1 MAIYHLSTKPVSRS
15 SGRSAVASAAYRCA
29 VLLVN
34 HRDGLVHDFTRKEGV
49 EHKEIVLPQ
58 GVSADWALDR
68 STLWN
73 AAEFA
78 EKRKDARVAREFEI
92 ALPHEL
98 SPEGRL
104 KAARAFAQDL
114 ANRYG
119 AAVDFAIHS
128 PSEHGDIRNYHAH
141 VLMTTRQVGKAGLGE
156 KTCLEHKNARLLA
169 NGMATTDMQLRD
181 IRQSW
186 EGIANRQLQREGL
199 DVRIDH
205 RSHAERG
212 LELSPTEHMGV
223 HASQMQQQGMAV
235 ERGRLDDEAAR
246 QNAELIRQKPEQVLT
261 LISHE
266 KSVFDRHDIAKTL
279 HRYINDDAQMF
290 QNAFAAVLASP
301 ALVELQVERTD
312 AETGEVSNARYSTR
326 DMIDLEL
333 GMARSAERLHQAQS
347 HGVDPRH
354 VDRAIGRQ
362 DNALRKSSGGPS
374 SASDPSAGLSDEQRH
389 AIAHITGPERIAAV
403 VGFAGAG
410 KSTMLAAA
418 REAWEAQ
425 GYQVHGAALAGKAA
439 EGLEESSGIESRT
452 LASWSYSW
460 DHGRDL
466 IGRSDV
472 FVIDEAG
479 MVGSRQLARFIGEAD
494 ERGAKIVLVGD
505 HEQLQAIGAGA
516 PFRAIAE
523 QIGHVELSGI
533 RRQRQDWQRQASVA
547 FATHKTA
554 EGLAAYRDHGAIHFA
569 ESRDASMAQIVRDY
583 LADNE
588 EHPQG
593 TRVAMAHRRADVRAL
608 NAAIRSELQ
617 NRQRLER
624 SPGLNDG
631 ADRGDRGNGEDR
643 VGGEDVGERVFQTN
657 NGKRAFAAGDRIIFL
672 ENNRDL
678 GVKNGMLGTVEHVEP
693 GKIIARLDGRGGD
706 SVSIPTDSYQA
717 IDHGY
722 ATTIHKNQGATV
734 DRAFVLASSTM
745 DRHLT
750 YVAMTR
756 HRDSVQ
762 LYANSQ
768 EFANAGRLVD
778 HGIAPYEHHRQARE
792 NYFVTLENDKG
803 DQRTVWGVDL
813 KRAMR
818 DASPAI
824 GDRIGLQHEGA
835 TPVTLPDGTQAERNA
850 WRVVKGDALAYQQ
863 LTSRLSRSGAKET
876 TLDYISA
883 FAKRRGIASD
893 PGIASDQ
900 WITSDRWIGQEFG
913 VRSEIELASAQD
925 ERQEVLSRAA
935 HLQREQ
941 QDRRSERQQVYEERA
956 GDLAGPVHREDPRN
970 QFARTIDDG
979 RRNDLI
985 EDIKGYR
992 RIRWSEVMS
1001 QDGAVPAPAETV
1013 VQQSLMETGKPAPLV
1028 PAITRHDRSIE
1039 EVARERAMSVIDQRS
1054 DTVESVARRVFRDP
1068 VEVAARLRTAM
1079 TEKEGN
1085 GNIMAKAMAE
1095 QPERFGE
1102 LRGKSGL
1109 FGNNKE
1115 RKEALQYARSLSAH
1129 IGYVSEAWERRLGE
1143 ERQSEQWQREQRD
1156 ILAVPGLTPRSAEII
1171 AKVEKMPVEKRS
1183 KFIKELRSPPEG
1195 RAALGEAKLV
1205 AEALTRRFGSSDPRR
1220 FAEELAA
1227 RPELAKQAEQ
1237 INTIARMV
1245 HRTRHAELSHDDAL
1259 RRQLNRSQ
1267 GLGLSR

>member
-1 MAIYHLSTKPVSRS
+1 
-15 SGRSAVASAAYRCA
+15 VASAAYRCA
-29 VLLVN
+29 VLLTN

-49 EHKEIVLPQ
+49 EHKEIVLPD
-58 GVSADWALDR
+58 GLSADWALDR
-68 STLWN
+68 SALWN

-78 EKRKDARVAREFEI
+78 EKRRDARVAREFEI

-141 VLMTTRQVGKAGLGE
+141 VLMTTRQLGKTRLGE
-156 KTCLEHKNARLLA
+156 KTYLEHKNARLLA
-169 NGMATTDMQLRD
+169 HGMATTDMQLRD
-181 IRQSW
+181 IRQAW

-205 RSHAERG
+205 RSHMERG

-223 HASQMQQQGMAV
+223 HASQMQQQGLTV

-279 HRYINDDAQMF
+279 HRYINDDARTF
-290 QNAFAAVLASP
+290 RNAFAAVMASS
-301 ALVELQVERTD
+301 ALVELQAEHID
-312 AETGEVSNARYSTR
+312 PETGDVSNARYSTR
-326 DMIDLEL
+326 DMINLEL
-333 GMARSAERLHQAQS
+333 AMARSAERLHQAQS

-354 VDRAIGRQ
+354 VERAIEKQ
-362 DNALRKSSGGPS
+362 DHALRTSSGGMVA
-374 SASDPSAGLSDEQRH
+374 ASDPSAGLSDEQRQ
-389 AIAHITGPERIAAV
+389 AIEHITGRERIAAV

-418 REAWEAQ
+418 RAAWEAQ
-425 GYQVHGAALAGKAA
+425 GYQVHGAALSGKAA

-452 LASWSYSW
+452 LASRSYSW
-460 DHGRDL
+460 DQGRDL
-466 IGRSDV
+466 IGRRDV

-479 MVGSRQLARFIGEAD
+479 MVGSRQLARFIGEAE

-533 RRQRQDWQRQASVA
+533 RRQRHDWQREASVA

-554 EGLAAYRDHGAIHFA
+554 EGLAAYRDHGDIHFA
-569 ESRDASMAQIVRDY
+569 ESRDVAIAQIVRDY
-583 LADNE
+583 VADSA
-588 EHPQG
+588 EHPDG

-608 NAAIRSELQ
+608 NVAIRSELQ

-624 SPGLNDG
+624 SHQLGSSSELSDG
-631 ADRGDRGNGEDR
+631 AGREDD
-643 VGGEDVGERVFQTN
+643 EELTFQTN
-657 NGKRAFAAGDRIIFL
+657 NGKRAFAPGDRIIFL

-678 GVKNGMLGTVEHVEP
+678 GVKNGMLGTVEHVEK
-693 GKIIARLDGRGGD
+693 GRIIARLDGRGGD
-706 SVSIPTDSYQA
+706 SVSILTDTYQA

-734 DRAFVLASSTM
+734 DRAIVLASSTM
-745 DRHLT
+745 DRHLA

-762 LYANSQ
+762 LYADIT
-768 EFANAGRLVD
+768 EFSNAGRLVD
-778 HGIAPYEHHRQARE
+778 HGVAPYEHNPQSRAS
-792 NYFVTLENDKG
+792 YFVTLENDKG
-803 DQRTVWGVDL
+803 DLRTVWGVDL

-818 DASPAI
+818 EASPQI

-835 TPVTLPDGTQAERNA
+835 TPVTLPDGTQVQRNA
-850 WRVVKGDALAYQQ
+850 WRVVKGDELAYQQ

-876 TLDYISA
+876 TLDYISD
-883 FAKRRGIASD
+883 FAERRGIASD
-893 PGIASDQ
+893 QG
-900 WITSDRWIGQEFG
+900 ITSDRWIGQEFA
-913 VRSEIELASAQD
+913 VRSEIELASPRD
-925 ERQEVLSRAA
+925 ERQEVLSRSA

-941 QDRRSERQQVYEERA
+941 QGRPSERQQVYEERA
-956 GDLAGPVHREDPRN
+956 GDLAGPVHREDRRN
-970 QFARTIDDG
+970 QFARTIDGD
-979 RRNDLI
+979 RQDERT
-985 EDIKGYR
+985 EDNKGYR
-992 RIRWSEVMS
+992 RIRWSDLMS
-1001 QDGAVPAPAETV
+1001 RDRGVPAPTEAVGQHSPLEA
-1013 VQQSLMETGKPAPLV
+1013 GKPAPLV
-1028 PAITRHDRSIE
+1028 PAITRYDRSVE
-1039 EVARERAMSVIDQRS
+1039 EVAQQRAMSVIEQRL
-1054 DTVESVARRVFRDP
+1054 DTVESLVRRVFRGP
-1068 VEVAARLRTAM
+1068 AEVAARLRNAM
-1079 TEKEGN
+1079 TDKEGN
-1085 GNIMAKAMAE
+1085 GKIMAKAMAE

-1109 FGNNKE
+1109 FGNSKE
-1115 RKEALQYARSLSAH
+1115 RKEALQYARSLAAH
-1129 IGYVSEAWERRLGE
+1129 IGHVSEAWERRLGE

-1156 ILAVPGLTPRSAEII
+1156 VIEVPGLTPRSAEIL
-1171 AKVEKMPVEKRS
+1171 AQVEKMPVERRS
-1183 KFIKELRSPPEG
+1183 KFIKELRSSPEG
-1195 RAALGEAKLV
+1195 QAALDEVRLV
-1205 AEALTRRFGSSDPRR
+1205 ADALTRRFGSSDPRR
-1220 FAEELAA
+1220 FAEELETC
-1227 RPELAKQAEQ
+1227 PELAKQTEQ
-1237 INTIARMV
+1237 IETIARMV
-1245 HRTRHAELSHDDAL
+1245 HRTRHAELSHDHT
-1259 RRQLNRSQ
+1259 RNQQLNRSQ

>member
-29 VLLVN
+29 VLLTN

-49 EHKEIVLPQ
+49 EHREIVLPQ

-98 SPEGRL
+98 STEGRL
-104 KAARAFAQDL
+104 KAARAFARDL

-141 VLMTTRQVGKAGLGE
+141 VLMTTRQVRKAGLGE

-169 NGMATTDMQLRD
+169 HGMATTDMQLRD

-212 LELSPTEHMGV
+212 LELSPTGHMGV

-279 HRYINDDAQMF
+279 HRYINDDARTF
-290 QNAFAAVLASP
+290 RNAFAAVLASP
-301 ALVELQVERTD
+301 ALVALQAERTD
-312 AETGEVSNARYSTR
+312 AETGEVSKARYSTR
-326 DMIDLEL
+326 EMIDLEL
-333 GMARSAERLHQAQS
+333 AMARSAERLHQAHS

-354 VDRAIGRQ
+354 VERAMERQ
-362 DNALRKSSGGPS
+362 DNAIRKSSGGPS
-374 SASDPSAGLSDEQRH
+374 AASDPSAGLSDEQRQ

-460 DHGRDL
+460 DRGRDL

-479 MVGSRQLARFIGEAD
+479 MVGSRQLARFIGEAE

-554 EGLAAYRDHGAIHFA
+554 EGLAAYRDHGDIHFA
-569 ESRDASMAQIVRDY
+569 QSREAAMAQIVRDY
-583 LADNE
+583 LADSE
-588 EHPQG
+588 KRADG

-617 NRQRLER
+617 NRRRPER
-624 SPGLNDG
+624 SPGLGDG
-631 ADRGDRGNGEDR
+631 VDRGDRGNGEDG

-734 DRAFVLASSTM
+734 DCAFVLASSTM

-756 HRDSVQ
+756 HRDGVQ
-762 LYANSQ
+762 LYADIQ

-778 HGIAPYEHHRQARE
+778 HGVAPCEHHRQARD

-803 DQRTVWGVDL
+803 ERHTVWGVDL
-813 KRAMR
+813 KRAMQE
-818 DASPAI
+818 ASPAI
-824 GDRIGLQHEGA
+824 GDRIGLHHEGA

-850 WRVVKGDALAYQQ
+850 WRVVEGDALAYQQ

-876 TLDYISA
+876 TLDYISD
-883 FAKRRGIASD
+883 FAERRGIASD
-893 PGIASDQ
+893 PWIASGQ
-900 WITSDRWIGQEFG
+900 WIGQEFG
-913 VRSEIELASAQD
+913 VRSEIELASAKD

-935 HLQREQ
+935 HPVREQ
-941 QDRRSERQQVYEERA
+941 QDRPSERQQVYEERA
-956 GDLAGPVHREDPRN
+956 GDLAGPVHREDQHR
-970 QFARTIDDG
+970 A
-979 RRNDLI
+979 
-985 EDIKGYR
+985 EDNKGYR
-992 RIRWSEVMS
+992 RIRWSELMS
-1001 QDGAVPAPAETV
+1001 QDGTVPAPTETV

-1039 EVARERAMSVIDQRS
+1039 EIARERAMSVIEQRF
-1054 DTVESVARRVFRDP
+1054 DTVESLARHVFRDP

-1085 GNIMAKAMAE
+1085 GKIMAKAMAG

-1102 LRGKSGL
+1102 LRGKSGM
-1109 FGNNKE
+1109 FGNNRE

-1156 ILAVPGLTPRSAEII
+1156 VIEVPGLTPRSAENL
-1171 AKVEKMPVEKRS
+1171 AQVEKMPIERRS
-1183 KFIKELRSPPEG
+1183 QFIAELRSSPEG
-1195 RAALGEAKLV
+1195 RAALDEAKLV

-1220 FAEELAA
+1220 FAKELEA
-1227 RPELAKQAEQ
+1227 RPELAKRAEQ
-1237 INTIARMV
+1237 IKTIARIV
-1245 HRTRHAELSHDDAL
+1245 HRTRHAELSHDHAL
-1259 RRQLNRSQ
+1259 RQQLNRSQ

>member
-29 VLLVN
+29 VLLTN

-49 EHKEIVLPQ
+49 EHIEIVLPE
-58 GVSADWALDR
+58 GLSADWALDR
-68 STLWN
+68 SALWN

-92 ALPHEL
+92 ALPREL

-128 PSEHGDIRNYHAH
+128 PGEHGDIRNYHAH
-141 VLMTTRQVGKAGLGE
+141 VLMTTRQVGRTGLGE
-156 KTCLEHKNARLLA
+156 KTHLEHKNARLLA
-169 NGMATTDMQLRD
+169 NGMATTDMQLQD

-186 EGIANRQLQREGL
+186 EGIAIRQLQREGL

-205 RSHAERG
+205 RSHAQRG
-212 LELSPTEHMGV
+212 LELSPTGHMGV
-223 HASQMQQQGMAV
+223 HASQMERRGMAV

-246 QNAELIRQKPEQVLT
+246 QNAELIRQKPEQVLL
-261 LISHE
+261 LISNE

-279 HRYINDDAQMF
+279 HRYINDDAQTF

-301 ALVELQVERTD
+301 ALVELQAEHID
-312 AETGEVSNARYSTR
+312 PETGDVSNARYSTR
-326 DMIDLEL
+326 EMIELESA
-333 GMARSAERLHQAQS
+333 MAKRAMRMAHARR
-347 HGVDPRH
+347 HGVDRHH
-354 VDRAIGRQ
+354 VDRAIEKQ
-362 DNALRKSSGGPS
+362 DAAIRASAENAPAR
-374 SASDPSAGLSDEQRH
+374 LSDEQRH
-389 AIAHITGPERIAAV
+389 AIEHITGPERIAAV

-418 REAWEAQ
+418 RAAWEAQ

-439 EGLEESSGIESRT
+439 EGLEESSGIPSRT
-452 LASWSYSW
+452 LASWTYSW
-460 DHGRDL
+460 DHGRGM
-466 IGRSDV
+466 IGRGDV

-479 MVGSRQLARFIGEAD
+479 MVGSRQLARFIAEAE

-523 QIGHVELSGI
+523 QIGHVELSDI
-533 RRQRQDWQRQASVA
+533 RRQRHDWQRQASVS

-554 EGLAAYRDHGAIHFA
+554 EGLAAYRDHGDIHFA
-569 ESRDASMAQIVRDY
+569 ESRDAAIAEIVRDY
-583 LADNE
+583 VADSE
-588 EHPQG
+588 KRADG
-593 TRVAMAHRRADVRAL
+593 TRIAMAHRRADVRAL

-624 SPGLNDG
+624 SHGQNAG
-631 ADRGDRGNGEDR
+631 ADRGDRGDVEDR
-643 VGGEDVGERVFQTN
+643 GKSEEVGELTFQTS

-678 GVKNGMLGTVEHVEP
+678 RVKNGMLGTVEHVEK
-693 GKIIARLDGRGGD
+693 GKIIARLDGRSGD

-734 DRAFVLASSTM
+734 DRAFVLASRTM
-745 DRHLT
+745 DRHLA

-762 LYANSQ
+762 LYADSQ
-768 EFANAGRLVD
+768 EFTKAGRLVD
-778 HGIAPYEHHRQARE
+778 HGAAPYEHNRRARE
-792 NYFVTLENDKG
+792 NYFVTLENDWG
-803 DQRTVWGVDL
+803 EQRTVWGVDL

-818 DASPAI
+818 EVSPKI
-824 GDRIGLQHEGA
+824 GDRISLQHEGA
-835 TPVTLPDGTQAERNA
+835 TPVTLPDGTQVQRNA
-850 WRVVKGDALAYQQ
+850 WRVVTGDELAYQQ
-863 LTSRLSRSGAKET
+863 LENRLSRSGAKET
-876 TLDYISA
+876 TLDYVSD
-883 FAKRRGIASD
+883 FAERRGIA
-893 PGIASDQ
+893 
-900 WITSDRWIGQEFG
+900 EKLG
-913 VRSEIELASAQD
+913 VKSEIELASAQD
-925 ERQEVLSRAA
+925 ERQEVLSRTA

-941 QDRRSERQQVYEERA
+941 QDRPSERQRVYEERA
-956 GDLAGPVHREDPRN
+956 DDLVGPVRREDRRN
-970 QFARTIDDG
+970 QFARKIDDG
-979 RRNDLI
+979 RRDDRT
-985 EDIKGYR
+985 EDNNGYR
-992 RIRWSEVMS
+992 RIRWSDLMS
-1001 QDGAVPAPAETV
+1001 QDGAVPAPTKTAG
-1013 VQQSLMETGKPAPLV
+1013 QQSSLETGKQAPLV
-1028 PAITRHDRSIE
+1028 PAITRHDHSIE
-1039 EVARERAMSVIDQRS
+1039 EVARERAISVIDQRF
-1054 DTVESVARRVFRDP
+1054 DTVESVARHVFRDP
-1068 VEVAARLRTAM
+1068 VEVSARLRTAM

-1085 GNIMAKAMAE
+1085 GKIMAKAMAGH
-1095 QPERFGE
+1095 PERFGE

-1115 RKEALQYARSLSAH
+1115 RKEALQYARSLSVH

-1143 ERQSEQWQREQRD
+1143 ERASEQWQREQRD
-1156 ILAVPGLTPRSAEII
+1156 VIEVPGLTPRSAEII
-1171 AKVEKMPVEKRS
+1171 SQVEKMPIERRS
-1183 KFIKELRSPPEG
+1183 KFIKELRSSPEG
-1195 RAALGEAKLV
+1195 QTALDEAKLV
-1205 AEALTRRFGSSDPRR
+1205 ADALTRRFGSCDPRR
-1220 FAEELAA
+1220 FAEEIEA

-1237 INTIARMV
+1237 IEANARMV
-1245 HRTRHAELSHDDAL
+1245 HRTRHAELSHDHTL
-1259 RRQLNRSQ
+1259 KQQINRSR
-1267 GLGLSR
+1267 GLALSR

>member
-29 VLLVN
+29 VLLTN

-49 EHKEIVLPQ
+49 EHKEIVLPE
-58 GVSADWALDR
+58 GVFANWALDR
-68 STLWN
+68 SALWN

-78 EKRKDARVAREFEI
+78 EKRRDARVAREFEI

-141 VLMTTRQVGKAGLGE
+141 VLMTTRQLGKTRLGE
-156 KTCLEHKNARLLA
+156 KTYLEHKNARLLA

-181 IRQSW
+181 IRQAW

-205 RSHAERG
+205 RSHIERG

-223 HASQMQQQGMAV
+223 HASQMQQQGLTV

-279 HRYINDDAQMF
+279 HRYINDDAQTF
-290 QNAFAAVLASP
+290 RNAFAAVMASP
-301 ALVELQVERTD
+301 ALVELQPEHID
-312 AETGEVSNARYSTR
+312 PDTGDVSHARYSTR
-326 DMIDLEL
+326 EMIDLEL
-333 GMARSAERLHQAQS
+333 AMARSAERLHQAQS

-354 VDRAIGRQ
+354 VERAMERQ
-362 DNALRKSSGGPS
+362 DHALRTSSGGPS
-374 SASDPSAGLSDEQRH
+374 AASDPSAGLSAEQRQ
-389 AIAHITGPERIAAV
+389 AIEHITGPERIAAV

-418 REAWEAQ
+418 REAWKAQ

-466 IGRSDV
+466 IGRRDV

-479 MVGSRQLARFIGEAD
+479 MVGSRQLARFIGEAE

-533 RRQRQDWQRQASVA
+533 RRQRHDWQREASVA

-554 EGLAAYRDHGAIHFA
+554 DGLAAYRDHGDIHFP
-569 ESRDASMAQIVRDY
+569 ESRDAALAQIVRDY
-583 LADNE
+583 VADSA
-588 EHPQG
+588 EHPDG

-608 NAAIRSELQ
+608 NVAIRAELQ
-617 NRQRLER
+617 NRQSLER
-624 SPGLNDG
+624 SHGQNAG
-631 ADRGDRGNGEDR
+631 ADRGGVGDLGELN
-643 VGGEDVGERVFQTN
+643 FQTS

-678 GVKNGMLGTVEHVEP
+678 AVKNGMLGTVERVEK
-693 GKIIARLDGRGGD
+693 GRIVARLDGRDGD
-706 SVSIPTDSYQA
+706 SVSILTDSYQA

-734 DRAFVLASSTM
+734 DRAFVLASGTM

-762 LYANSQ
+762 LYADIK
-768 EFANAGRLVD
+768 EFTNAGRLVD
-778 HGIAPYEHHRQARE
+778 HGVAPYEHNRQARE
-792 NYFVTLENDKG
+792 SYFVTLKNDKG

-818 DASPAI
+818 EASPKI
-824 GDRIGLQHEGA
+824 GDRIFLQHEGA
-835 TPVTLPDGTQAERNA
+835 TPVSLPDGTKAERNA
-850 WRVVKGDALAYQQ
+850 WRVVKGDELAYQK

-876 TLDYISA
+876 TLDYVRD
-883 FAKRRGIASD
+883 FAERRGIAEQL
-893 PGIASDQ
+893 GL
-900 WITSDRWIGQEFG
+900 
-913 VRSEIELASAQD
+913 RSEIELASD
-925 ERQEVLSRAA
+925 RNERQEVLSRAA

-941 QDRRSERQQVYEERA
+941 QGRPSERQRVYEEPA
-956 GDLAGPVHREDPRN
+956 GDLAGPVRREDPHG
-970 QFARTIDDG
+970 T
-979 RRNDLI
+979 
-985 EDIKGYR
+985 EDNKGHR
-992 RIRWSEVMS
+992 RIRWSDLMS
-1001 QDGAVPAPAETV
+1001 QASAVPAQTEAAGP
-1013 VQQSLMETGKPAPLV
+1013 QNSLEPGKPTPLV
-1028 PAITRHDRSIE
+1028 PAITRYQRSIE
-1039 EVARERAMSVIDQRS
+1039 EVAQQMAMSVIDRQF
-1054 DTVESVARRVFRDP
+1054 DTVDSLVRHVFRDP
-1068 VEVAARLRTAM
+1068 AEVAARLRAAM
-1079 TEKEGN
+1079 IDKEGN

-1109 FGNNKE
+1109 FGNNRE

-1129 IGYVSEAWERRLGE
+1129 IGYVSESWERRLGE
-1143 ERQSEQWQREQRD
+1143 ERESEQWQREQRD
-1156 ILAVPGLTPRSAEII
+1156 VIEVPGLTPRSAEII
-1171 AKVEKMPVEKRS
+1171 AQVEKMPVARRR
-1183 KFIKELRSPPEG
+1183 KFIEELRSSPEG
-1195 RAALGEAKLV
+1195 QTALDEAKLV
-1205 AEALTRRFGSSDPRR
+1205 AEALTQRFGSSDPRR
-1220 FAEELAA
+1220 FAEELET

-1237 INTIARMV
+1237 IQMTALVVN
-1245 HRTRHAELSHDDAL
+1245 RTRMAELSHDDAL
-1259 RRQLNRSQ
+1259 RRQLYRSQ
-1267 GLGLSR
+1267 GLELGR

>member
-49 EHKEIVLPQ
+49 EHIEIVLPQ

-68 STLWN
+68 SKLWN

-98 SPEGRL
+98 STEGRL
-104 KAARAFAQDL
+104 KAAQAFAQDL

-141 VLMTTRQVGKAGLGE
+141 VLMTTREVGKAGIGE
-156 KTCLEHKNARLLA
+156 KTVLEHKNARLLA

-205 RSHAERG
+205 RSHMERG
-212 LELSPTEHMGV
+212 LELSPTGHMGV

-235 ERGRLDDEAAR
+235 ERRRLDDEAAR

-279 HRYINDDAQMF
+279 HRYINDDAQTF
-290 QNAFAAVLASP
+290 QNAFAAVMASP
-301 ALVELQVERTD
+301 ALVELQAERID
-312 AETGEVSNARYSTR
+312 AETGEVSKARYSAR
-326 DMIDLEL
+326 DMIELEL
-333 GMARSAERLHQAQS
+333 RMARSAERLHHAQS

-354 VDRAIGRQ
+354 VEHAMERQ

-374 SASDPSAGLSDEQRH
+374 AASDQSAGLSDEQRH

-425 GYQVHGAALAGKAA
+425 GYQVHGTALSGKAA

-466 IGRSDV
+466 IGRGDV

-479 MVGSRQLARFIGEAD
+479 MAGSRQLARFIGEAE

-516 PFRAIAE
+516 PFRAIAG

-533 RRQRQDWQRQASVA
+533 RRQRHDWQRQASVA

-554 EGLAAYRDHGAIHFA
+554 EGLAAYRDHGDIHFA
-569 ESRDASMAQIVRDY
+569 ESRDKAMAQIVRDY

-624 SPGLNDG
+624 SHGLGDDV
-631 ADRGDRGNGEDR
+631 DRGDGEAGR
-643 VGGEDVGERVFQTN
+643 ELTFQTN
-657 NGKRAFAAGDRIIFL
+657 NGKRAFGPGDRIIFL

-734 DRAFVLASSTM
+734 DRAFVLASRTM

-756 HRDSVQ
+756 HRDGVQ
-762 LYANSQ
+762 LYADIK
-768 EFANAGRLVD
+768 EFTNAGRLVD

-850 WRVVKGDALAYQQ
+850 WRVVTGNELAYQK

-876 TLDYISA
+876 TLDYVRD
-883 FAKRRGIASD
+883 FAERRRIASD
-893 PGIASDQ
+893 P
-900 WITSDRWIGQEFG
+900 WIGQEFG
-913 VRSEIELASAQD
+913 VRSEIELASAKD
-925 ERQEVLSRAA
+925 
-935 HLQREQ
+935 
-941 QDRRSERQQVYEERA
+941 ERQQVYEERA
-956 GDLAGPVHREDPRN
+956 GDRAGPVHREDPRN
-970 QFARTIDDG
+970 QFARKLDGG
-979 RRNDLI
+979 RRDDRI
-985 EDIKGYR
+985 EDSKGYR
-992 RIRWSEVMS
+992 RIRWSELMS
-1001 QDGAVPAPAETV
+1001 QDGAIPALPEAIG
-1013 VQQSLMETGKPAPLV
+1013 QQSLIETGKPAPLV

-1039 EVARERAMSVIDQRS
+1039 EVAREGAMSVIEQRF
-1054 DTVESVARRVFRDP
+1054 DTVESLARRVFRDP

-1085 GNIMAKAMAE
+1085 GKIMAKAMAG

-1109 FGNNKE
+1109 FGNNRE

-1143 ERQSEQWQREQRD
+1143 ERESEQWQREQRD
-1156 ILAVPGLTPRSAEII
+1156 VIEVPALTPRSAEII
-1171 AKVEKMPVEKRS
+1171 ARVEKMPVDKRNQ
-1183 KFIKELRSPPEG
+1183 FIAEIRASPEG
-1195 RAALGEAKLV
+1195 RAALDEARLV
-1205 AEALTRRFGSSDPRR
+1205 AEALMRRFGSSDPRR
-1220 FAEELAA
+1220 FAEELEA
-1227 RPELAKQAEQ
+1227 RPELAKQAGQ
-1237 INTIARMV
+1237 IRTIARIV
-1245 HRTRHAELSHDDAL
+1245 HRTRHAELSHDHAL
-1259 RRQLNRSQ
+1259 RQQLARSR

>member
-49 EHKEIVLPQ
+49 EHKEIVLPD
-58 GVSADWALDR
+58 GLSANWALDR
-68 STLWN
+68 SALWN

-98 SPEGRL
+98 STEGRL

-156 KTCLEHKNARLLA
+156 KTYLEHKNARLLA

-186 EGIANRQLQREGL
+186 EAIANRQLQREGL

-205 RSHAERG
+205 RSHIERG

-223 HASQMQQQGMAV
+223 HASQMRQQGMAV

-246 QNAELIRQKPEQVLT
+246 QNAALIRQKPEQVLK

-279 HRYINDDAQMF
+279 HRYINDDAQTF
-290 QNAFAAVLASP
+290 QNAFAAVMASP
-301 ALVELQVERTD
+301 ALVELQAERID
-312 AETGEVSNARYSTR
+312 AETGEVSKARYSTR

-347 HGVDPRH
+347 HGVDPHH
-354 VDRAIGRQ
+354 VERAMERQ

-374 SASDPSAGLSDEQRH
+374 SASDPSAGLSDQQRQ

-439 EGLEESSGIESRT
+439 EALEESSGIESRT

-460 DHGRDL
+460 DHGRGM
-466 IGRSDV
+466 IGRGDV

-479 MVGSRQLARFIGEAD
+479 MVGSRQLARFIGEAE

-523 QIGHVELSGI
+523 QIGHVELSDI
-533 RRQRQDWQRQASVA
+533 RRQRHDWQRQASVA

-569 ESRDASMAQIVRDY
+569 ESRDKAMAQIVRDY
-583 LADNE
+583 LADSE
-588 EHPQG
+588 EHPHG
-593 TRVAMAHRRADVRAL
+593 TRVAMAHRRADVCAL
-608 NAAIRSELQ
+608 NAAIRSELR

-624 SPGLNDG
+624 SPGLSDDADCG
-631 ADRGDRGNGEDR
+631 DRGDGEAGR
-643 VGGEDVGERVFQTN
+643 ELTFQTN

-678 GVKNGMLGTVEHVEP
+678 GVKNGMLGTVEHVEK
-693 GKIIARLDGRGGD
+693 GLIIARLDGRGGD

-762 LYANSQ
+762 LYADIK
-768 EFANAGRLVD
+768 EFAKAGRLVD
-778 HGIAPYEHHRQARE
+778 HGIASYEHNPQSRDS
-792 NYFVTLENDKG
+792 YFVTLENDKG
-803 DQRTVWGVDL
+803 ERHTVWGVDL

-818 DASPAI
+818 DASPKI
-824 GDRIGLQHEGA
+824 GDRISLQHEGA

-863 LTSRLSRSGAKET
+863 LTNRLSRSGAKEA
-876 TLDYISA
+876 TLDYISD
-883 FAKRRGIASD
+883 FAERR
-893 PGIASDQ
+893 GIASDQ
-900 WITSDRWIGQEFG
+900 WIASGQGIGQEFG
-913 VRSEIELASAQD
+913 VKSEIELASAKD

-941 QDRRSERQQVYEERA
+941 QDRPSERQQVYEERA
-956 GDLAGPVHREDPRN
+956 GDLAGPVHREDQHR
-970 QFARTIDDG
+970 A
-979 RRNDLI
+979 
-985 EDIKGYR
+985 EDNKRYR
-992 RIRWSEVMS
+992 RIRWSDVMS
-1001 QDGAVPAPAETV
+1001 QDGAIPSPEAAG
-1013 VQQSLMETGKPAPLV
+1013 QRSSLEPGKQAPLV
-1028 PAITRHDRSIE
+1028 PAITRHQRSIE
-1039 EVARERAMSVIDQRS
+1039 EVAREKAMSVIDHRF

-1085 GNIMAKAMAE
+1085 GKIMAKAMAE

-1115 RKEALQYARSLSAH
+1115 RKEALQYASSLSAH
-1129 IGYVSEAWERRLGE
+1129 IGYVSEAWQRRLGE

-1156 ILAVPGLTPRSAEII
+1156 VIEVPGLTPRSAEIL
-1171 AKVEKMPVEKRS
+1171 AKVEEMQVEKRG
-1183 KFIKELRSPPEG
+1183 KFIKELRSSPEG

-1237 INTIARMV
+1237 INTIARTV
-1245 HRTRHAELSHDDAL
+1245 HRARHAELSHEHAL
-1259 RRQLNRSQ
+1259 RQQIARSQ
-1267 GLGLSR
+1267 GLGLHR

>member
-34 HRDGLVHDFTRKEGV
+34 QRDGLVHDFTRKEGV
-49 EHKEIVLPQ
+49 EHNEIVLPQ

-68 STLWN
+68 SKLWN

-128 PSEHGDIRNYHAH
+128 PSEHGDIRNYHTH

-169 NGMATTDMQLRD
+169 NGMATTDIQLRD
-181 IRQSW
+181 LRQSW

-205 RSHAERG
+205 RSHVERG

-279 HRYINDDAQMF
+279 HRYINDDAQTF
-290 QNAFAAVLASP
+290 QNAFAAVMASP
-301 ALVELQVERTD
+301 ALVELQAERID

-326 DMIDLEL
+326 EMIDLEL
-333 GMARSAERLHQAQS
+333 AMARSAERLHQAHS

-354 VDRAIGRQ
+354 VERAMEKQ
-362 DNALRKSSGGPS
+362 DNALRRSSDGPS
-374 SASDPSAGLSDEQRH
+374 AARDPSAGLSDEQRH

-425 GYQVHGAALAGKAA
+425 GYHVHGAALSGKAA

-452 LASWSYSW
+452 LASWTYSW

-466 IGRSDV
+466 IGRGDV

-479 MVGSRQLARFIGEAD
+479 MVGSRQLARFIGEA
-494 ERGAKIVLVGD
+494 EECGAKIVLVGD

-516 PFRAIAE
+516 PFRAIAG

-533 RRQRQDWQRQASVA
+533 RRQRHDWQRQASVA

-554 EGLAAYRDHGAIHFA
+554 EGLAAYRDHGNIHFA
-569 ESRDASMAQIVRDY
+569 ESRDKAMAQIVRDY
-583 LADNE
+583 LADSE
-588 EHPQG
+588 KRADG

-617 NRQRLER
+617 NRQRLKR
-624 SPGLNDG
+624 SHGQNAG
-631 ADRGDRGNGEDR
+631 GDRGDGEDR
-643 VGGEDVGERVFQTN
+643 WNNEDGGELVFQTN

-706 SVSIPTDSYQA
+706 SVSILTDTYQA

-734 DRAFVLASSTM
+734 DCAFVLASSTM

-756 HRDSVQ
+756 HRDGVQ
-762 LYANSQ
+762 LYADIQ

-778 HGIAPYEHHRQARE
+778 HGVAPCEHHRQARD

-803 DQRTVWGVDL
+803 ERHTVWGVDL
-813 KRAMR
+813 KRAMQE
-818 DASPAI
+818 ASPAI
-824 GDRIGLQHEGA
+824 GDRIGLHHEGA

-850 WRVVKGDALAYQQ
+850 WRVVEGDALAYQQ

-876 TLDYISA
+876 TLDYISD
-883 FAKRRGIASD
+883 FAERRGIASD
-893 PGIASDQ
+893 PWIASGQ
-900 WITSDRWIGQEFG
+900 WIGQEFG
-913 VRSEIELASAQD
+913 VRSEIELASAKD

-935 HLQREQ
+935 HPVREQ
-941 QDRRSERQQVYEERA
+941 QDRPSERQQVYEERA
-956 GDLAGPVHREDPRN
+956 GDLAGPVHREDQHR
-970 QFARTIDDG
+970 A
-979 RRNDLI
+979 
-985 EDIKGYR
+985 EDNKGYR
-992 RIRWSEVMS
+992 RIRWSELMS
-1001 QDGAVPAPAETV
+1001 QDGTVPAPTETV

-1039 EVARERAMSVIDQRS
+1039 EVAQMRAISVIEQRF
-1054 DTVESVARRVFRDP
+1054 DTVESLARRVFRDP
-1068 VEVAARLRTAM
+1068 VDVAERLRTAM

-1085 GNIMAKAMAE
+1085 GKIMAKAMAE

-1102 LRGKSGL
+1102 LRGKAGM
-1109 FGNNKE
+1109 FGNNRE

-1129 IGYVSEAWERRLGE
+1129 IGYVSEAWQRRLGE
-1143 ERQSEQWQREQRD
+1143 ERASEQWQREKRD
-1156 ILAVPGLTPRSAEII
+1156 VIEVPGLTPRSAEIL
-1171 AKVEKMPVEKRS
+1171 AQVEKTPVEKRS
-1183 KFIKELRSPPEG
+1183 QFIAELRSSPEG
-1195 RAALGEAKLV
+1195 RAVLDEAKLV

-1220 FAEELAA
+1220 FAEELEA
-1227 RPELAKQAEQ
+1227 RPELAKRAEQ
-1237 INTIARMV
+1237 IKTIARIV
-1245 HRTRHAELSHDDAL
+1245 HRTRHAELSHDHAL
-1259 RRQLNRSQ
+1259 RQQLNRSQ

>member
-29 VLLVN
+29 VLLTN

-49 EHKEIVLPQ
+49 EHKEIVLPE
-58 GVSADWALDR
+58 GLSADWALDR
-68 STLWN
+68 SALWN

-104 KAARAFAQDL
+104 KAAHAFAQDL

-141 VLMTTRQVGKAGLGE
+141 VLMTTRQVGRTRLGE
-156 KTCLEHKNARLLA
+156 KTFLEHKNARLLA

-181 IRQSW
+181 IRQAW
-186 EGIANRQLQREGL
+186 ESIAIRQLQREGL

-223 HASQMQQQGMAV
+223 HASQMRQQGMAV

-261 LISHE
+261 LISNE
-266 KSVFDRHDIAKTL
+266 KSVFDRHDIARTL
-279 HRYINDDAQMF
+279 HRYINDDAQTF
-290 QNAFAAVLASP
+290 QNAFAAVMASP
-301 ALVELQVERTD
+301 ALVELQAARID
-312 AETGEVSNARYSTR
+312 PETGEVSSARYSTR
-326 DMIDLEL
+326 EMIELESA
-333 GMARSAERLHQAQS
+333 MARRAMRMAHARR
-347 HGVDPRH
+347 HGVDRHH
-354 VDRAIGRQ
+354 VDRAIEKQ
-362 DNALRKSSGGPS
+362 DAAIRASAENA
-374 SASDPSAGLSDEQRH
+374 SARLSDEQRH
-389 AIAHITGPERIAAV
+389 AIKHVTGPEGIAAV

-418 REAWEAQ
+418 RAAWEAR
-425 GYQVHGAALAGKAA
+425 GYQVHGAALSGKAA

-452 LASWSYSW
+452 LASWSHSW
-460 DHGRDL
+460 DHGRGT
-466 IGRSDV
+466 IGRDDV

-479 MVGSRQLARFIGEAD
+479 MVGSRQLARFIGEAE

-523 QIGHVELSGI
+523 QIGHVELSDI
-533 RRQRQDWQRQASVA
+533 RRQRHDWQRQASVA
-547 FATHKTA
+547 FATHRTD
-554 EGLAAYRDHGAIHFA
+554 EGLSAYRDHGDIHFA
-569 ESRDASMAQIVRDY
+569 ESRDAAMAKIVRDY
-583 LADNE
+583 LADSAKR
-588 EHPQG
+588 PDG
-593 TRVAMAHRRADVRAL
+593 TRIAMAHRRADVRSL
-608 NAAIRSELQ
+608 NAAIRCELQ
-617 NRQRLER
+617 DRQRLER
-624 SPGLNDG
+624 SHQLGSSHGLSDG
-631 ADRGDRGNGEDR
+631 GDRGDGGD
-643 VGGEDVGERVFQTN
+643 GGELTFQTN

-678 GVKNGMLGTVEHVEP
+678 GVKNGMLGTVEHVEEDR
-693 GKIIARLDGRGGD
+693 IVARLDGRGGD

-762 LYANSQ
+762 LYSDSQ

-778 HGIAPYEHHRQARE
+778 HGAAPYEHNRRARE

-813 KRAMR
+813 KRAMQE
-818 DASPAI
+818 ASPKI
-824 GDRIGLQHEGA
+824 GDRIGLQHQGA
-835 TPVTLPDGTQAERNA
+835 TPVTLPDSTQAERNA
-850 WRVVKGDALAYQQ
+850 WRVVQGDELAYQQ

-876 TLDYISA
+876 TLDYLRD
-883 FAKRRGIASD
+883 FAERRGIASD
-893 PGIASDQ
+893 PWITSDQ
-900 WITSDRWIGQEFG
+900 WIAEQLG
-913 VRSEIELASAQD
+913 VKSEIEVASAQD
-925 ERQEVLSRAA
+925 ERQEFLSRAA
-935 HLQREQ
+935 HPVREQ
-941 QDRRSERQQVYEERA
+941 QGRPSERQRVYEEPA
-956 GDLAGPVHREDPRN
+956 GDLAGPVRRENRRN
-970 QFARTIDDG
+970 QFAGNIDDG
-979 RRNDLI
+979 RRGDKT
-985 EDIKGYR
+985 EDNKGYR
-992 RIRWSEVMS
+992 RIRWSDLMS
-1001 QDGAVPAPAETV
+1001 QDGAAPAPTEAV
-1013 VQQSLMETGKPAPLV
+1013 GQHSPLQPGKPGPLV
-1028 PAITRHDRSIE
+1028 PAITRYDRSIE
-1039 EVARERAMSVIDQRS
+1039 QIARERAMSVIDQRF
-1054 DTVESVARRVFRDP
+1054 DTVESVARHVFRDP

-1115 RKEALQYARSLSAH
+1115 RTEAQQYARSLSAH

-1156 ILAVPGLTPRSAEII
+1156 VLEVPGLTSRSAEII
-1171 AKVEKMPVEKRS
+1171 SQVEKMPIEKRD
-1183 KFIKELRSPPEG
+1183 KFIAELRSSSEG
-1195 RAALGEAKLV
+1195 RAALDEAKLV

-1220 FAEELAA
+1220 VAEELEA

-1237 INTIARMV
+1237 IRTIARTV
-1245 HRTRHAELSHDDAL
+1245 DRTRQADLSHDHAL
-1259 RRQLNRSQ
+1259 KQQLARSQ

>member
-29 VLLVN
+29 VLLTN

-49 EHKEIVLPQ
+49 EHIEIVLPE
-58 GVSADWALDR
+58 GLSADWALDR
-68 STLWN
+68 SALWN

-92 ALPHEL
+92 ALPREL

-104 KAARAFAQDL
+104 KAARAFAQNL

-128 PSEHGDIRNYHAH
+128 PGEHGDIRNYHAH
-141 VLMTTRQVGKAGLGE
+141 VLMTTRQVGRAGLGE
-156 KTCLEHKNARLLA
+156 KTRLEHKNARLLA
-169 NGMATTDMQLRD
+169 NGMATTDMQIQD

-186 EGIANRQLQREGL
+186 EGIAIRQLQREGL

-205 RSHAERG
+205 RSHAQRG
-212 LELSPTEHMGV
+212 LELSPTGHMGV
-223 HASQMQQQGMAV
+223 HASQMERRGMAV
-235 ERGRLDDEAAR
+235 ERGRLDDKAAR
-246 QNAELIRQKPEQVLT
+246 RNAELIRQKPEQVLL
-261 LISHE
+261 LISNE

-279 HRYINDDAQMF
+279 HRYINDDAQTF
-290 QNAFAAVLASP
+290 RNAFAAVMASP
-301 ALVELQVERTD
+301 ALVELQAERID
-312 AETGEVSNARYSTR
+312 PETGDVSNARYSTR
-326 DMIDLEL
+326 EMIDLEL
-333 GMARSAERLHQAQS
+333 AMARSAKRLHQAHC

-354 VDRAIGRQ
+354 VERAMERQ
-362 DNALRKSSGGPS
+362 DSSLRKTSGGMLA
-374 SASDPSAGLSDEQRH
+374 ASDPSTGLSDEQRH
-389 AIAHITGPERIAAV
+389 AIKHVTGPEGIAAV

-418 REAWEAQ
+418 RKAWEAQ

-439 EGLEESSGIESRT
+439 EGLEESSGIPSRT

-466 IGRSDV
+466 IGRGDV

-479 MVGSRQLARFIGEAD
+479 MVGSRQLARFIGEA
-494 ERGAKIVLVGD
+494 EARGAKIVLVGD

-523 QIGHVELSGI
+523 QIGHVELSDI
-533 RRQRQDWQRQASVA
+533 RRQRYDWQRQASVA

-554 EGLAAYRDHGAIHFA
+554 EGLAAYRDHGDIHFA
-569 ESRDASMAQIVRDY
+569 ESRDAAMANIVRDY
-583 LADNE
+583 VADSAE
-588 EHPQG
+588 RPDG

-608 NAAIRSELQ
+608 NVAIRSELQ

-624 SPGLNDG
+624 GHGLSAG
-631 ADRGDRGNGEDR
+631 GDRGDGE
-643 VGGEDVGERVFQTN
+643 VVGECTFQTN

-678 GVKNGMLGTVEHVEP
+678 RVKNGMLGTVEHVEK
-693 GKIIARLDGRGGD
+693 GKIIARLDGRSGD

-734 DRAFVLASSTM
+734 DRSFVLASRTM

-762 LYANSQ
+762 LYADSQ
-768 EFANAGRLVD
+768 EFTKAGRLVD
-778 HGIAPYEHHRQARE
+778 HGAAPYEYNRQARE
-792 NYFVTLENDKG
+792 NYFVTLENDWG
-803 DQRTVWGVDL
+803 EQRTVWGVDL
-813 KRAMR
+813 KRAMQE
-818 DASPAI
+818 ASPKI

-835 TPVTLPDGTQAERNA
+835 TPVTLPDGTKAERNA
-850 WRVVKGDALAYQQ
+850 WRVVKGDELAYQQ
-863 LTSRLSRSGAKET
+863 LENRLSRSGAKET
-876 TLDYISA
+876 TLDYVRD
-883 FAKRRGIASD
+883 FAERHGIASD
-893 PGIASDQ
+893 KWIA
-900 WITSDRWIGQEFG
+900 EKLG
-913 VRSEIELASAQD
+913 VKSEIELASAQD
-925 ERQEVLSRAA
+925 KRQEVLSRAA
-935 HLQREQ
+935 HPVREQ
-941 QDRRSERQQVYEERA
+941 QGRPLERQQVYEEPG
-956 GDLAGPVHREDPRN
+956 GDLAGPVRREDPRN
-970 QFARTIDDG
+970 PFARNIDDG
-979 RRNDLI
+979 RRDDRT
-985 EDIKGYR
+985 EDNKGYR
-992 RIRWSEVMS
+992 RIRWSDLMS
-1001 QDGAVPAPAETV
+1001 QDFTVPAPTEALGEHS
-1013 VQQSLMETGKPAPLV
+1013 SLEPGKPTPLV
-1028 PAITRHDRSIE
+1028 PAITRYDRSVE
-1039 EVARERAMSVIDQRS
+1039 EVAQQRALSVIDQQF
-1054 DTVESVARRVFRDP
+1054 DTVESLVRRVFRDP
-1068 VEVAARLRTAM
+1068 AEVATRLRTAM

-1085 GNIMAKAMAE
+1085 GKIMAKAMAE
-1095 QPERFGE
+1095 RPERFGE

-1156 ILAVPGLTPRSAEII
+1156 VIEVPGLTPRSAEIL
-1171 AKVEKMPVEKRS
+1171 AKMEKMPVERRS
-1183 KFIKELRSPPEG
+1183 KFIKELRSLPEG
-1195 RAALGEAKLV
+1195 RAALDEAKLV
-1205 AEALTRRFGSSDPRR
+1205 AEALTQRFGSSDPRR

-1237 INTIARMV
+1237 IKTIARMV
-1245 HRTRHAELSHDDAL
+1245 DRTRQAGLSHDHAL
-1259 RRQLNRSQ
+1259 KQQLARSQ
-1267 GLGLSR
+1267 GLGLRR

>member
-49 EHKEIVLPQ
+49 EHSEIVLPQ

-186 EGIANRQLQREGL
+186 EGIANRQLQHEGL

-205 RSHAERG
+205 RSHIERG

-223 HASQMQQQGMAV
+223 HASQMRQQGMAV

-279 HRYINDDAQMF
+279 HRYINDDAQTF
-290 QNAFAAVLASP
+290 QNAFAAVLASS
-301 ALVELQVERTD
+301 ALVELQAERID
-312 AETGEVSNARYSTR
+312 AETGEVSNARYSTQ

-347 HGVDPRH
+347 HGVDPRR
-354 VDRAIGRQ
+354 VDRAMERQ
-362 DNALRKSSGGPS
+362 DNALRKSSGGMLY
-374 SASDPSAGLSDEQRH
+374 ASDPPAGLSDEQRQ
-389 AIAHITGPERIAAV
+389 AIAHITGSERIAAV

-425 GYQVHGAALAGKAA
+425 GYQVHGAALSGKAA

-460 DHGRDL
+460 DNGRDL
-466 IGRSDV
+466 IGRGDV

-479 MVGSRQLARFIGEAD
+479 MVGSRQLAHFIGEAE

-523 QIGHVELSGI
+523 QIGHVELSDI

-547 FATHKTA
+547 FATHKTT

-569 ESRDASMAQIVRDY
+569 ESREEAMAQIVRDY
-583 LADNE
+583 LADSE
-588 EHPQG
+588 KRADG

-617 NRQRLER
+617 NRQRPEAR
-624 SPGLNDG
+624 HRLNDG
-631 ADRGDRGNGEDR
+631 ADRGDRG
-643 VGGEDVGERVFQTN
+643 DVGVGKDGRERVFQTN
-657 NGKRAFAAGDRIIFL
+657 NGKRAFGPGDRIIFL

-678 GVKNGMLGTVEHVEP
+678 GVKNGMLGTVEHVEK
-693 GKIIARLDGRGGD
+693 GLIIARLDGRGGD

-762 LYANSQ
+762 LYADIK

-778 HGIAPYEHHRQARE
+778 HGVAPYEHHRQARE

-883 FAKRRGIASD
+883 FAERRGIASD

-979 RRNDLI
+979 RRDGRTEEN
-985 EDIKGYR
+985 KGYR
-992 RIRWSEVMS
+992 RIRWSDLMS
-1001 QDGAVPAPAETV
+1001 QGVAVPAPTEALG
-1013 VQQSLMETGKPAPLV
+1013 QQSSLEPGKPAPLV
-1028 PAITRHDRSIE
+1028 PAITRYQRSIE
-1039 EVARERAMSVIDQRS
+1039 EVAQMRAMSVIDQRF
-1054 DTVESVARRVFRDP
+1054 DTVESLVRRAFRDP
-1068 VEVAARLRTAM
+1068 EEVAARLRAAI
-1079 TEKEGN
+1079 TEREGN
-1085 GNIMAKAMAE
+1085 GKIMAKAMAE

-1102 LRGKSGL
+1102 LRGKSGM

-1115 RKEALQYARSLSAH
+1115 RTEALQYARSLSAH

-1143 ERQSEQWQREQRD
+1143 ERQSE
-1156 ILAVPGLTPRSAEII
+1156 
-1171 AKVEKMPVEKRS
+1171 
-1183 KFIKELRSPPEG
+1183 
-1195 RAALGEAKLV
+1195 
-1205 AEALTRRFGSSDPRR
+1205 
-1220 FAEELAA
+1220 
-1227 RPELAKQAEQ
+1227 
-1237 INTIARMV
+1237 
-1245 HRTRHAELSHDDAL
+1245 
-1259 RRQLNRSQ
+1259 
-1267 GLGLSR
+1267 

>member
-34 HRDGLVHDFTRKEGV
+34 QRDGLVHDFTRKEGV
-49 EHKEIVLPQ
+49 EHSEIVLPQ

-68 STLWN
+68 SKLWN

-114 ANRYG
+114 ANSYG

-141 VLMTTRQVGKAGLGE
+141 VLMTTRQVGIAGLGE
-156 KTCLEHKNARLLA
+156 KTVLEHKNARLLA

-186 EGIANRQLQREGL
+186 EGIANRELQREGL

-205 RSHAERG
+205 RSHIERG

-223 HASQMQQQGMAV
+223 HASQMRQQGMAV

-279 HRYINDDAQMF
+279 HRYINDDAQTF
-290 QNAFAAVLASP
+290 QSAFAAVMASP
-301 ALVELQVERTD
+301 ALVELQPERTD
-312 AETGEVSNARYSTR
+312 AETGEVSKARYSTR

-354 VDRAIGRQ
+354 VDRAMERQ
-362 DNALRKSSGGPS
+362 DNAIRKSFGGPS
-374 SASDPSAGLSDEQRH
+374 AASDPSAGLSDEQRQ
-389 AIAHITGPERIAAV
+389 AIEHITGPERIAAV

-425 GYQVHGAALAGKAA
+425 GYQVHGAALSGKAA
-439 EGLEESSGIESRT
+439 EGLEESSGIASRT

-479 MVGSRQLARFIGEAD
+479 MVGSRQLGRFIGEAE

-533 RRQRQDWQRQASVA
+533 RRQRHDWQRQASVA

-554 EGLAAYRDHGAIHFA
+554 EGLAAYRDHGDIHFA
-569 ESRDASMAQIVRDY
+569 ESRDKAMAQIVRDY

-734 DRAFVLASSTM
+734 DRAFVLASRTM

-756 HRDSVQ
+756 HRDGVQ
-762 LYANSQ
+762 LYADIK
-768 EFANAGRLVD
+768 EFTNAGRLVD

-850 WRVVKGDALAYQQ
+850 WRVVKGDALAYQH

-876 TLDYISA
+876 TLDYVWD
-883 FAKRRGIASD
+883 FAERR
-893 PGIASDQ
+893 GIASDQ
-900 WITSDRWIGQEFG
+900 WIASDPWIGQEFG
-913 VRSEIELASAQD
+913 VRSEIELASAKD

-941 QDRRSERQQVYEERA
+941 QDRPSERQQVYEERA
-956 GDLAGPVHREDPRN
+956 GDLAGPVHREDQHR
-970 QFARTIDDG
+970 A
-979 RRNDLI
+979 
-985 EDIKGYR
+985 EDNKGYR
-992 RIRWSEVMS
+992 RIRWSELMS
-1001 QDGAVPAPAETV
+1001 QDGTVPAPTGAV
-1013 VQQSLMETGKPAPLV
+1013 GKQSALETGKPTPLV

-1039 EVARERAMSVIDQRS
+1039 EVARERAMSVIEQRF
-1054 DTVESVARRVFRDP
+1054 DTVESLARHVFRDP

-1095 QPERFGE
+1095 QPKRFGE

-1143 ERQSEQWQREQRD
+1143 ERQSEQWQREKRD
-1156 ILAVPGLTPRSAEII
+1156 VIEVPGLTPRSAEII
-1171 AKVEKMPVEKRS
+1171 AKVEKMPVAKRS
-1183 KFIKELRSPPEG
+1183 QFIAELRSTSDG
-1195 RAALGEAKLV
+1195 QAALDEAKLIT
-1205 AEALTRRFGSSDPRR
+1205 EALTRRFGCSDPRR
-1220 FAEELAA
+1220 FASELEA

-1237 INTIARMV
+1237 IKTIARIV
-1245 HRTRHAELSHDDAL
+1245 HRTRHAELSQDHAL
-1259 RRQLNRSQ
+1259 KQQLNRSQ

>member
-34 HRDGLVHDFTRKEGV
+34 QRDGLVHDFTRKEGV
-49 EHKEIVLPQ
+49 AHKEIVLPQ

-98 SPEGRL
+98 SAEGRL

-156 KTCLEHKNARLLA
+156 KTVLEHKNARLLA

-181 IRQSW
+181 IRQAW
-186 EGIANRQLQREGL
+186 EGIANHQLQREGL

-279 HRYINDDAQMF
+279 HRYINDDTQTF
-290 QNAFAAVLASP
+290 QNAFAAVMASP
-301 ALVELQVERTD
+301 ALVELQPERID
-312 AETGEVSNARYSTR
+312 AETGEVSNARYSTQ

-333 GMARSAERLHQAQS
+333 GMARSANRLHQAQS
-347 HGVDPRH
+347 HGVDPHH
-354 VDRAIGRQ
+354 VDRAMERQ
-362 DNALRKSSGGPS
+362 DNAIRKSSSGPS
-374 SASDPSAGLSDEQRH
+374 AASDPSAGLSGEQRH

-418 REAWEAQ
+418 SEAWEAQ

-439 EGLEESSGIESRT
+439 EALEESSGIQSRT

-466 IGRSDV
+466 IGRGDV

-479 MVGSRQLARFIGEAD
+479 MVGSRQLARFIGEAE

-523 QIGHVELSGI
+523 QIGHVELSNI
-533 RRQRQDWQRQASVA
+533 RRQRHDWQRQASVA

-554 EGLAAYRDHGAIHFA
+554 EGLAAYRDHGDIHFA
-569 ESRDASMAQIVRDY
+569 ESRDKAMAQIVRDY

-624 SPGLNDG
+624 SHGLGDDV
-631 ADRGDRGNGEDR
+631 DRGDGEAGR
-643 VGGEDVGERVFQTN
+643 ELTFQTN
-657 NGKRAFAAGDRIIFL
+657 NGKRAFGPGDRIIFL

-734 DRAFVLASSTM
+734 DRAFVLASRTM

-762 LYANSQ
+762 LYADIK
-768 EFANAGRLVD
+768 EFTNAGRLVD

-818 DASPAI
+818 DASPKI
-824 GDRIGLQHEGA
+824 GDRISLQHDGV

-850 WRVVKGDALAYQQ
+850 WRVVKGDALAYEQ

-876 TLDYISA
+876 TLDYVSD
-883 FAKRRGIASD
+883 FAERRGIASD
-893 PGIASDQ
+893 PLIVSDP
-900 WITSDRWIGQEFG
+900 WIGHEFW
-913 VRSEIELASAQD
+913 VRSEIELASAKD

-941 QDRRSERQQVYEERA
+941 QDRPSERQQVYEELA

-979 RRNDLI
+979 RRNDRI

-992 RIRWSEVMS
+992 RIRWSELMS
-1001 QDGAVPAPAETV
+1001 QDGAVPAPEAAG
-1013 VQQSLMETGKPAPLV
+1013 QRSSLEPGKQAPLV
-1028 PAITRHDRSIE
+1028 PAITRHQRSIE
-1039 EVARERAMSVIDQRS
+1039 EVAREKAMSVIDHRF
-1054 DTVESVARRVFRDP
+1054 DTVESLARHVFRDP
-1068 VEVAARLRTAM
+1068 VEVAARLRAAM

-1109 FGNNKE
+1109 FGNNKV

-1156 ILAVPGLTPRSAEII
+1156 ILAVPGLTPRSAEIL

-1183 KFIKELRSPPEG
+1183 QFIAELRSSPEG

-1220 FAEELAA
+1220 FAEELEA
-1227 RPELAKQAEQ
+1227 RPELAKQTEQ
-1237 INTIARMV
+1237 IQTIARMV
-1245 HRTRHAELSHDDAL
+1245 HRTRHAELSHDHTL
-1259 RRQLNRSQ
+1259 KRQLVRSR

>member
-34 HRDGLVHDFTRKEGV
+34 QRDGLVHDFTRKEGV
-49 EHKEIVLPQ
+49 EHIEIVLPD
-58 GVSADWALDR
+58 GLSADWALDR

-98 SPEGRL
+98 STEGRL
-104 KAARAFAQDL
+104 KAARAFARDL

-141 VLMTTRQVGKAGLGE
+141 VLMTTRQMGKAGLGE
-156 KTCLEHKNARLLA
+156 KTVLEHKNARLLA
-169 NGMATTDMQLRD
+169 HGMATTDMQLRD

-212 LELSPTEHMGV
+212 LELSPTGHMGV

-261 LISHE
+261 LISNE

-279 HRYINDDAQMF
+279 HRYINDDAQAF

-301 ALVELQVERTD
+301 ALVELQAERID
-312 AETGEVSNARYSTR
+312 AETGEVSKARYSTR

-333 GMARSAERLHQAQS
+333 AMARSAERLHQAQS

-354 VDRAIGRQ
+354 VERAMERQ
-362 DNALRKSSGGPS
+362 DNALRKSSDGM
-374 SASDPSAGLSDEQRH
+374 SAARDPSAGLSDEQRH
-389 AIAHITGPERIAAV
+389 AIKHITGPERIAAV

-418 REAWEAQ
+418 RAAWEAQ
-425 GYQVHGAALAGKAA
+425 GYQVHGAALSGKAA

-466 IGRSDV
+466 IGRGDV

-479 MVGSRQLARFIGEAD
+479 MVGSRQLARFIGEAE

-516 PFRAIAE
+516 PFRAIAG

-554 EGLAAYRDHGAIHFA
+554 EGLAAYRDHGNIHFA
-569 ESRDASMAQIVRDY
+569 ESREAAMAQIVRDY
-583 LADNE
+583 LADSAE
-588 EHPQG
+588 RAEHPDG

-617 NRQRLER
+617 NRQKLER
-624 SPGLNDG
+624 SPGLGDG
-631 ADRGDRGNGEDR
+631 VDRGDGEAGR
-643 VGGEDVGERVFQTN
+643 ELTFQTN

-678 GVKNGMLGTVEHVEP
+678 RVKNGMLGTVEHVEP

-768 EFANAGRLVD
+768 EFASAGRLVD
-778 HGIAPYEHHRQARE
+778 HGVAPYENHPQSRE
-792 NYFVTLENDKG
+792 SYFVTLENDKG
-803 DQRTVWGVDL
+803 ERRTVWGVDL
-813 KRAMR
+813 KRAMQE
-818 DASPAI
+818 ASPKI
-824 GDRIGLQHEGA
+824 GDRIGLRHEGA

-876 TLDYISA
+876 TLDYVSD
-883 FAKRRGIASD
+883 FAERRGIASD
-893 PGIASDQ
+893 PWIAEQ
-900 WITSDRWIGQEFG
+900 LGFK
-913 VRSEIELASAQD
+913 SEIELASRRSGA
-925 ERQEVLSRAA
+925 E
-935 HLQREQ
+935 REQ
-941 QDRRSERQQVYEERA
+941 
-956 GDLAGPVHREDPRN
+956 HDPLHDI
-970 QFARTIDDG
+970 APKIDDG
-979 RRNDLI
+979 RRDDRI
-985 EDIKGYR
+985 EDSKGYR
-992 RIRWSEVMS
+992 RIRWSDLMS
-1001 QDGAVPAPAETV
+1001 QGGAVPALTETV
-1013 VQQSLMETGKPAPLV
+1013 GKQSPLETGKQAPLV
-1028 PAITRHDRSIE
+1028 PAITRYQRSIE
-1039 EVARERAMSVIDQRS
+1039 EVAQQRAMSVIDQRF
-1054 DTVESVARRVFRDP
+1054 DTVESLVRRAFRDP
-1068 VEVAARLRTAM
+1068 EEVASRLRTAM
-1079 TEKEGN
+1079 TEKDGN
-1085 GNIMAKAMAE
+1085 GKIMAKAMAE
-1095 QPERFGE
+1095 RPERFGD

-1109 FGNNKE
+1109 FGNNRE

-1129 IGYVSEAWERRLGE
+1129 LGYVSEAWERRLGE
-1143 ERQSEQWQREQRD
+1143 ERASEQWQREQRD
-1156 ILAVPGLTPRSAEII
+1156 VIEVPGLTPRSAEILSE
-1171 AKVEKMPVEKRS
+1171 VEKMPVDKRD
-1183 KFIKELRSPPEG
+1183 KFIAELRSSPEG
-1195 RAALGEAKLV
+1195 RAAIDEAKLV

-1220 FAEELAA
+1220 FAEELEAL
-1227 RPELAKQAEQ
+1227 PELAKQAEQ
-1237 INTIARMV
+1237 IETIARIV
-1245 HRTRHAELSHDDAL
+1245 HRTRHAELSHDHAL
-1259 RRQLNRSQ
+1259 RQQLARSQ